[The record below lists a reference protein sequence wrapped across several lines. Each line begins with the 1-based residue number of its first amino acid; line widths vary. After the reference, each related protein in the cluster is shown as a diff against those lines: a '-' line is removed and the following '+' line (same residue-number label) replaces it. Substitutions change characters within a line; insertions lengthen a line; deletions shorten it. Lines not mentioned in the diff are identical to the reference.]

1 MNKGEAENCL
11 SPFSD
16 TESWIMGKMSYFKK
30 KKLSFFS
37 FVLPAAIFMT
47 VLIIYPILYNVYMSF
62 KNVDLMNF
70 ATGDSHFIGLEM
82 YKDILGEKVTFTAIK
97 NTLVYTI
104 LCLLFQFPI
113 GFAMA
118 LFFGKRFK
126 LASFLRGFNVIAW
139 MVPMVAVAG
148 VFKYMF
154 NSDVGIIN
162 QILMNLHIIRK
173 PIEWLAHGNTSM
185 AAVVVANTWK
195 GVPFNMLLLATALT
209 TLPAD
214 YFEAA
219 SIDGA
224 TKWQSFIYITL
235 PLLKPAIIS
244 TLTLGFIY
252 TFKVFD
258 LVYVM
263 TGGGPGTSTEMLSTL
278 AYRYSFSEYNFSKG
292 AAVANILFVLLMLV
306 GVFYIKM
313 VMNEDKEEDAV

>member
-1 MNKGEAENCL
+1 
-11 SPFSD
+11 
-16 TESWIMGKMSYFKK
+16 
-30 KKLSFFS
+30 
-37 FVLPAAIFMT
+37 
-47 VLIIYPILYNVYMSF
+47 
-62 KNVDLMNF
+62 
-70 ATGDSHFIGLEM
+70 
-82 YKDILGEKVTFTAIK
+82 
-97 NTLVYTI
+97 
-104 LCLLFQFPI
+104 
-113 GFAMA
+113 
-118 LFFGKRFK
+118 
-126 LASFLRGFNVIAW
+126 
-139 MVPMVAVAG
+139 MVAVAG

-162 QILMNLHIIRK
+162 QILMNLHIISK

-195 GVPFNMLLLATALT
+195 GVPFNMLLIATALT

-224 TKWQSFIYITL
+224 TKWQSFVYITL

-313 VMNEDKEEDAV
+313 VMSEDKEEDAV